1 MTTLADLDS
10 LRADDLVCAIAQAYS
25 LPTYPIWVTH
35 MKTTLDIS
43 DDLFARSRKLA
54 QREGTTLRAVV
65 EEGLRLALKA
75 RAAKPPR
82 SFRFPT
88 HAGGGFQAGFEMA
101 SWSQIRDAIYED
113 AHEKP

>member
-1 MTTLADLDS
+1 LIPFESEDLDC
-10 LRADDLVCAIAQAYS
+10 VIAQAYS
-25 LPTYPIWVTH
+25 QPTPAIWVTH

-75 RAAKPPR
+75 RAERPPQ
-82 SFRFPT
+82 SFQFPT
-88 HAGGGFQAGFEMA
+88 HAGGGLQPGFETA

-113 AHEKP
+113 AR